1 MIVVDTHVLVWW
13 ANSDLKKLSR
23 VARSQLALAEKTD
36 GGIIVSTISSW
47 EIAILVS
54 KGRLTLAMD
63 VEDWLNHVAALPG
76 VRFFPI
82 DRQIAVQSVRLP
94 QPFHQDPADRMIV
107 STARALNFPLITA
120 DQDILKYNHVK
131 TLW

>member
-13 ANSDLKKLSR
+13 ANSDLNKLSQI
-23 VARSQLALAEKTD
+23 ARSHLAKAEKID

-76 VRFFPI
+76 VRFLPI
-82 DRQIAVQSVRLP
+82 DRHIAVQSVRLP
-94 QPFHQDPADRMIV
+94 QPFHQDQADRMIV

-120 DQDILKYNHVK
+120 DQGILKYNHVK
-131 TLW
+131 TVW

>member
-13 ANSDLKKLSR
+13 ANSDLNKLSQI
-23 VARSQLALAEKTD
+23 ARSHLAKAEKVD

-76 VRFFPI
+76 VRFLPI
-82 DRQIAVQSVRLP
+82 DRHITVQSVRLP

-120 DQDILKYNHVK
+120 DQNILKYNHVK